1 MDVPIKM
8 IDFAI
13 AVCWIFLIMFFAT
26 AAYSVK
32 DLGLNFGNP
41 RIGRTTDGKTVVSLP
56 VTITNNGYYSI
67 DSFNFTTK
75 VQGNDGSTITEGS
88 TLVPTIGVGKKVTI
102 IDNMTLDMDSLLQSN
117 QELLSDD
124 TQLNIVENVGMII
137 GEVIPVHASGNA
149 TVHWGAP
156 FYNLKLE
163 EPQYSMLNYTHV
175 KVIVPISF
183 DNHASFDVIGEA
195 EIRMYNSTNQ
205 LIGFGQSTIDALQQS
220 HYDGRVEL
228 DVGIS
233 SITQT
238 GRFELDFQTSLFSSG
253 SMVIPYG

>member
-1 MDVPIKM
+1 M

-32 DLGLNFGNP
+32 YLGLNFGNP
-41 RIGRTTDGKTVVSLP
+41 QIRRTTDGKTVVSMP

-88 TLVPTIGVGKKVTI
+88 TLIPTIGVGKKVSI
-102 IDNMTLDMDSLLQSN
+102 IDNMTLDLDSLLQSS
-117 QELLSDD
+117 QELLYND

-156 FYNLKLE
+156 FYNLNLE
-163 EPQYSMLNYTHV
+163 EPQYSMFNYTEM

-183 DNHASFDVIGEA
+183 DNHASFDVFGEA